1 MEEGVEYLIDQ
12 NLRRIARFVIA
23 LLLIATL
30 HDRVHAQTAPS
41 PAGSI
46 LRRAFELSREACT
59 EAEFTQVLALCDQ
72 AAAQGNDLP
81 SAARYERK
89 LRIWALEARASAF
102 MDAGQFEPAL
112 DDLDAALKLDPKSA
126 SALRSRGKCLARLG
140 RQDEAFVDLDRAIE
154 LSRGDAEPFA
164 QRGEINYAVG
174 RFREALHDYEQ
185 ALWIKSDHAGAMVG
199 RGHAKYRLGQ
209 IAAAVTD
216 YTRAIKLRPRDA
228 TLYTQ
233 RGNAYADSGRYTE
246 AAADFRRAMKL
257 DPNYGRAFQSA
268 AWLMSTCP
276 DPRYRN
282 EALAIELS
290 KRAIELDGKS
300 NHRYLET
307 LAAALANA
315 GYYDEARQVQERALQ
330 RTPEGS
336 LASAEMKLET
346 FAAGKPFRDAKS
358 RR

>member
-1 MEEGVEYLIDQ
+1 VEHPIVQ
-12 NLRRIARFVIA
+12 HLRRIARFVVA
-23 LLLIATL
+23 LLLIVTMQGI
-30 HDRVHAQTAPS
+30 VHGQ
-41 PAGSI
+41 PAKSLAASI
-46 LRRAFELSREACT
+46 LRRAFELSREAGT
-59 EAEFTQVLALCDQ
+59 EAEFTEVLAMCDE
-72 AAAQGNDLP
+72 AAAQGNNLP
-81 SAARYERK
+81 AAARYERK
-89 LRIWALEARASAF
+89 LRIWALEARGAALVDS
-102 MDAGQFEPAL
+102 GQFAQAL
-112 DDLDAALKLDPKSA
+112 NDLDAALQLDPKSA

-154 LSRGDAEPFA
+154 LGRGDAEPFA

-185 ALWIKSDHAGAMVG
+185 ALRLKPNHAGAVVG
-199 RGHAKYRLGQ
+199 RGHAKYRLGH

-257 DPNYGRAFQSA
+257 DPSYGRAFQSA

-282 EALAIELS
+282 EVLAIELS

-315 GYYDEARQVQERALQ
+315 GYYDEARKVQERALQ

-336 LASAEMKLET
+336 LSSAELKLDL
-346 FAAGKPFRDAKS
+346 FAAGKPFRDGKA